1 MCFFYTTKERKER
14 ALRQTILKKKRAACC
29 ILQFIMSAWKRTD
42 KGGWHT
48 TADGR
53 EVDEGVISKMLT
65 ERTEAKAAKNYT
77 LADSLAKELQAQVSA
92 CVCVS
97 VCERERVCAC
107 AC

>member
-1 MCFFYTTKERKER
+1 MYR
-14 ALRQTILKKKRAACC
+14 
-29 ILQFIMSAWKRTD
+29 LQFIMSAWKRTD

-53 EVDEGVISKMLT
+53 EVDEDVISKMLT

>member
-1 MCFFYTTKERKER
+1 
-14 ALRQTILKKKRAACC
+14 
-29 ILQFIMSAWKRTD
+29 MSAWKRTD

-53 EVDEGVISKMLT
+53 EVDEDVISKMLT

-92 CVCVS
+92 YV
-97 VCERERVCAC
+97 
-107 AC
+107 